1 MATLIG
7 TLVGAPLAIVG
18 STLFAGFGTLLLMQ
32 PRVLFA
38 TLVVALLLVL
48 LALLLLDFRM
58 FPTMLA
64 CLVFAVVAA
73 FELGGATFGAILFRF
88 ETLLAF
94 GDFGA
99 LFTSLA
105 IRAVL
110 AFGLER
116 LAALVLATVLVTSAG
131 TVASGAST
139 VFRET
144 VAALAMPATRIARR
158 LGLLKRPTETRF
170 GRLAHQFQH
179 FRGIVGHFDRLDL
192 QSGLMQHAAG
202 AAALVRQNDGHHI
215 TGMAGS
221 RGTSG
226 AVKERFRVLRRL
238 HLHHELHAGHV
249 DAAGGHI
256 GGDHD
261 VHVAGFEG
269 CEIAVTLV
277 LAQVAV
283 QLGRRNAVLRQVLG
297 ELLGLEF
304 GAGEQDAASLAGSE
318 GADQL
323 MTVAL
328 RGFEHVVGHFVD
340 GRGGGVDAVDLR
352 IGEERVHHLVD
363 AMVEGGGE
371 QHDLR
376 VERHLAE
383 QALDRRQEAHVGH
396 FVGFVD
402 HGHFD
407 LLQGQRML
415 FEQVL
420 KTARACDDDIGA
432 GP

>member
-1 MATLIG
+1 M
-7 TLVGAPLAIVG
+7 
-18 STLFAGFGTLLLMQ
+18 
-32 PRVLFA
+32 
-38 TLVVALLLVL
+38 
-48 LALLLLDFRM
+48 
-58 FPTMLA
+58 
-64 CLVFAVVAA
+64 
-73 FELGGATFGAILFRF
+73 
-88 ETLLAF
+88 
-94 GDFGA
+94 
-99 LFTSLA
+99 
-105 IRAVL
+105 
-110 AFGLER
+110 
-116 LAALVLATVLVTSAG
+116 
-131 TVASGAST
+131 
-139 VFRET
+139 
-144 VAALAMPATRIARR
+144 
-158 LGLLKRPTETRF
+158 
-170 GRLAHQFQH
+170 
-179 FRGIVGHFDRLDL
+179 
-192 QSGLMQHAAG
+192 
-202 AAALVRQNDGHHI
+202 
-215 TGMAGS
+215 
-221 RGTSG
+221 
-226 AVKERFRVLRRL
+226 
-238 HLHHELHAGHV
+238 
-249 DAAGGHI
+249 
-256 GGDHD
+256 
-261 VHVAGFEG
+261 
-269 CEIAVTLV
+269 
-277 LAQVAV
+277 